1 MIGLLAAIIVSASID
16 STQMVLGEQTK
27 MQLEVTCNAAEG
39 VQIPKPEQQLPTGV
53 ESLNQQPKTDTVT
66 ENGQLR
72 LQQEW
77 ILTSFRDTVY
87 TVQPFVLTASGDTV
101 KAAPQTLTILRPE
114 GIDQMMDIHD
124 IKDIERAGIWWWN
137 IVMWILIALGIGVF
151 IGAIVY
157 VVLWQQRHKQKET
170 PLAQKIILRP
180 AEEVALEQLDAI
192 KAAKIWQQGH
202 GKQYHTE
209 LTDVIRTYIGRRFDV
224 HSTEKTSDE
233 TLRELKPILLSN
245 QPSAV
250 SIQNGKELY
259 ERLSKMLQLADF
271 VKFAKYEAMPEEN
284 EKALDTAY
292 EFVNATTP
300 QKVEEEE
307 KV

>member
-27 MQLEVTCNAAEG
+27 MQLEVTCTAGEG

-53 ESLNQQPKTDTVT
+53 ESLNKQPKTDTVT
-66 ENGQLR
+66 ENGQVR
-72 LQQEW
+72 LHQEW

-87 TVQPFVLTASGDTV
+87 TVQPFVLTAKGDTV

-114 GIDQMMDIHD
+114 GIEQMSDIHD
-124 IKDIERAGIWWWN
+124 IKDIERAGIWWWD

-157 VVLWQQRHKQKET
+157 VVLWQQRHKQKDA
-170 PLAQKIILRP
+170 PLAHKIILRP

-284 EKALDTAY
+284 EGALNTAY

-300 QKVEEEE
+300 QTEELKIEN
-307 KV
+307 

>member
-53 ESLNQQPKTDTVT
+53 ESLNLQPKTDTVT
-66 ENGQLR
+66 ENGQVR

-87 TVQPFVLTASGDTV
+87 TVQPFVLTAKGDTI

-114 GIDQMMDIHD
+114 GIEQMEDIHD
-124 IKDIERAGIWWWN
+124 IKDIERAGIWWWD
-137 IVMWILIALGIGVF
+137 IVMWVLIALGIGVF

-157 VVLWQQRHKQKET
+157 VVLWQQRHKQKDA
-170 PLAQKIILRP
+170 PLAHKIILRP

-245 QPSAV
+245 QPSAA

-284 EKALDTAY
+284 EKALNTAY

-300 QKVEEEE
+300 QKEEEEE

>member
-27 MQLEVTCNAAEG
+27 MQLEVTCTAAEG
-39 VQIPKPEQQLPTGV
+39 VQIPQPEQQLPTGV
-53 ESLNQQPKTDTVT
+53 ESLNLQPKTDTVT

-114 GIDQMMDIHD
+114 GIEQMEDIHD
-124 IKDIERAGIWWWN
+124 IKDIERAGIWWWD

-157 VVLWQQRHKQKET
+157 VVLWQQRHKQKDA

-192 KAAKIWQQGH
+192 KAAKIWQQGQ

-233 TLRELKPILLSN
+233 TLRELKPILLMAKGEG
-245 QPSAV
+245 QMA
-250 SIQNGKELY
+250 NGKELY
-259 ERLSKMLQLADF
+259 ERLSQMLQLADF

-284 EKALDTAY
+284 ERALNTAY

-300 QKVEEEE
+300 QKEEEEE

>member
-53 ESLNQQPKTDTVT
+53 ESLNKQPKTDTVT
-66 ENGQLR
+66 ENGQVR

-114 GIDQMMDIHD
+114 GIEQMSDIHD
-124 IKDIERAGIWWWN
+124 IKDIERAGIWWWD
-137 IVMWILIALGIGVF
+137 IVMWVLIALGIGVF

-157 VVLWQQRHKQKET
+157 VVLWQQRHKQKDA

-284 EKALDTAY
+284 EGALNTAY

-300 QKVEEEE
+300 QKEEEEE

>member
-53 ESLNQQPKTDTVT
+53 ESLNLQPTTDTVT
-66 ENGQLR
+66 ESGQLR

-114 GIDQMMDIHD
+114 GIEQLEDIHD
-124 IKDIERAGIWWWN
+124 IKDIERAGIWWWD
-137 IVMWILIALGIGVF
+137 IVMWILIALGIGIL

-157 VVLWQQRHKQKET
+157 VVLWQQRHKQKDA

-259 ERLSKMLQLADF
+259 DKLSQMLQLADF

-284 EKALDTAY
+284 ERALNTAY

-300 QKVEEEE
+300 QKEEEEE

>member
-53 ESLNQQPKTDTVT
+53 ESLNLQPTTDTVT
-66 ENGQLR
+66 ESGQLR

-114 GIDQMMDIHD
+114 GIEQLEDIHD
-124 IKDIERAGIWWWN
+124 IKDIERAGIWWWD
-137 IVMWILIALGIGVF
+137 IVMWVLIALGIGVL

-157 VVLWQQRHKQKET
+157 VVLWQQRHKQKDA

-259 ERLSKMLQLADF
+259 DKLSQMLQLADF

-284 EKALDTAY
+284 ERALNTAY

-300 QKVEEEE
+300 QKEEEEE

>member
-27 MQLEVTCNAAEG
+27 MQLEVTCTAGEG
-39 VQIPKPEQQLPTGV
+39 VQIPLPEQQLPTGV
-53 ESLNQQPKTDTVT
+53 ESLNKQPKTDTVT
-66 ENGQLR
+66 ENGQLG

-114 GIDQMMDIHD
+114 GVEQMEDIHD
-124 IKDIERAGIWWWN
+124 IKDIERAGIWWWD
-137 IVMWILIALGIGVF
+137 IVMWILIAIGIGVL

-192 KAAKIWQQGH
+192 KAAKIWQQGQ

-233 TLRELKPILLSN
+233 TLRELKPILISGEGL
-245 QPSAV
+245 PV
-250 SIQNGKELY
+250 TGDGKELY
-259 ERLSKMLQLADF
+259 EKLRKMLQLADF

-284 EKALDTAY
+284 ERALNTAY

>member
-1 MIGLLAAIIVSASID
+1 MIGLLTAIIVSASID

-27 MQLEVTCNAAEG
+27 MQLEVTCNAGEG
-39 VQIPKPEQQLPTGV
+39 VQIPLPEQQLPTGV
-53 ESLNQQPKTDTVT
+53 ESLNLQPTTDTVT
-66 ENGQLR
+66 ENGQVR

-87 TVQPFVLTASGDTV
+87 TVQPFVLTASGDTI

-114 GIDQMMDIHD
+114 GIEQMSDIHD
-124 IKDIERAGIWWWN
+124 IKDIERAGIWWWD
-137 IVMWILIALGIGVF
+137 IVMWVLIALGIGVF

-157 VVLWQQRHKQKET
+157 VVLWQQRHKQKDA
-170 PLAQKIILRP
+170 PLAHKIILRP

-284 EKALDTAY
+284 EGALNTAY

>member
-53 ESLNQQPKTDTVT
+53 ESLNLQPTTDTVT
-66 ENGQLR
+66 ESGQLR

-114 GIDQMMDIHD
+114 GIEQLEDIHD
-124 IKDIERAGIWWWN
+124 IKDIERAGIWWWD
-137 IVMWILIALGIGVF
+137 IVMWVLIALGIGVL

-157 VVLWQQRHKQKET
+157 VVLWQQRHKQKDA
-170 PLAQKIILRP
+170 PLVQKIILRP

-259 ERLSKMLQLADF
+259 DKLSQMLQLADF

-284 EKALDTAY
+284 ERALNTAY

-300 QKVEEEE
+300 QKEEEEE

>member
-27 MQLEVTCNAAEG
+27 MQLEVTCTAAEG

-53 ESLNQQPKTDTVT
+53 ESLNLQPTTDTVT

-114 GIDQMMDIHD
+114 GVEQMEDIHD
-124 IKDIERAGIWWWN
+124 IKEIERAGIWWWD
-137 IVMWILIALGIGVF
+137 IVMWILIALGIGVL

-192 KAAKIWQQGH
+192 KAAKIWQQGQ

-209 LTDVIRTYIGRRFDV
+209 LTNVIRTYIGRRFDV

-233 TLRELKPILLSN
+233 TLRELKPILISGEGL
-245 QPSAV
+245 PV
-250 SIQNGKELY
+250 TGDGKELY
-259 ERLSKMLQLADF
+259 EKLRKMLQLADF

-284 EKALDTAY
+284 ERALNTAY

>member
-27 MQLEVTCNAAEG
+27 MQLEVTCTAAEG
-39 VQIPKPEQQLPTGV
+39 VQIPLPEQQLPTGV
-53 ESLNQQPKTDTVT
+53 ESLNKQPKTDTVT
-66 ENGQLR
+66 ENGQVR

-87 TVQPFVLTASGDTV
+87 TVQPFVLTSKGDTV

-114 GIDQMMDIHD
+114 GIEQMEDIHD
-124 IKDIERAGIWWWN
+124 IKDIERAGIWWWD
-137 IVMWILIALGIGVF
+137 IVMWVLIALGIGVF

-157 VVLWQQRHKQKET
+157 VVLWQQRHKQKDA

-284 EKALDTAY
+284 EGALNTAY

-300 QKVEEEE
+300 QKEEEEE

>member
-1 MIGLLAAIIVSASID
+1 MIGLLAAIVVSASID

-27 MQLEVTCNAAEG
+27 MQLEVSCTAAEG
-39 VQIPKPEQQLPTGV
+39 VKIPEAKQQLTPGV
-53 ESLNQQPKTDTVT
+53 ECVNEPATDTIL
-66 ENGQLR
+66 ENGQVR

-114 GIDQMMDIHD
+114 GVEQMEDIHD
-124 IKDIERAGIWWWN
+124 IKDIERAGIWWWD
-137 IVMWILIALGIGVF
+137 IVKWILIALGVGVL

-157 VVLWQQRHKQKET
+157 VVLWQQRHKQKDA

-180 AEEVALEQLDAI
+180 AEEVALEKLDAI
-192 KAAKIWQQGH
+192 KAAKIWQQGQ

-233 TLRELKPILLSN
+233 TLRAMKPLIDKDLHT
-245 QPSAV
+245 
-250 SIQNGKELY
+250 
-259 ERLSKMLQLADF
+259 RLSKMLQLADF
-271 VKFAKYEAMPEEN
+271 VKFAKYEAMPDEN
-284 EKALDTAY
+284 EKALNTAY

-300 QKVEEEE
+300 QKEEE
-307 KV
+307 KEEKV

>member
-53 ESLNQQPKTDTVT
+53 ESLNLQPKTDTVT

-124 IKDIERAGIWWWN
+124 IKDIERAGIWWWD

-192 KAAKIWQQGH
+192 KAAKIWQQGQ

-233 TLRELKPILLSN
+233 TLRELKPILLMAKGEG
-245 QPSAV
+245 QMA
-250 SIQNGKELY
+250 NGKELFDK
-259 ERLSKMLQLADF
+259 LSKMLQLADF

-284 EKALDTAY
+284 ERALNTAY

-300 QKVEEEE
+300 LKEEEEE

>member
-16 STQMVLGEQTK
+16 STQMMLGEQTK

-53 ESLNQQPKTDTVT
+53 ESLNLQPTTDTVT

-87 TVQPFVLTASGDTV
+87 TVQPFVLTAKGDTV

-124 IKDIERAGIWWWN
+124 IKDIERAGIWWWD
-137 IVMWILIALGIGVF
+137 IVMWVLIALGIGVF

-157 VVLWQQRHKQKET
+157 VVLWQQRHKQKDA
-170 PLAQKIILRP
+170 PLAHKIILRP

-284 EKALDTAY
+284 ERALNTAY

-300 QKVEEEE
+300 QKEEEEE